1 VEVAI
6 VDGAQQRTE
15 PELGTEQAAANAPA
29 PPARSPGAGSGSELK
44 RVVDA
49 AAQRVD
55 EIVDGAERVASG
67 ILAEAEADA
76 ARYVDGRRQEV
87 ERAIDA
93 WSADLRGVAELLGE
107 QEVRLRE
114 LTEAM
119 IAELE
124 EVAAVLGRI
133 PPELDRR
140 RELQPESSPQAP
152 SASPAPTPEQGE
164 RVDPGAG
171 SAEPDRPASGQ
182 AADTAAPDSPSR
194 PSSHGREKA
203 LLRAAQMAV
212 AGSSREEIERALA
225 AELEIRDPA
234 PIVDG
239 LLGPRS

>member
-1 VEVAI
+1 MAI
-6 VDGAQQRTE
+6 FNRAEQRTE
-15 PELGTEQAAANAPA
+15 PELGAEQAAASSPA

-76 ARYVDGRRQEV
+76 ARYVDGRREEV

-93 WSADLRGVAELLGE
+93 WSADLKGLAELLGQ
-107 QEVRLRE
+107 QEDRLKE

-124 EVAAVLGRI
+124 EIAAVLGRI

-140 RELQPESSPQAP
+140 RELSPASSPQAP
-152 SASPAPTPEQGE
+152 PASPGPTPEQGE
-164 RVDPGAG
+164 RVEPGPG
-171 SAEPDRPASGQ
+171 SEQPDRPVSGQ
-182 AADTAAPDSPSR
+182 AEGAAAPDSPRRS
-194 PSSHGREKA
+194 SSHGRETA

-225 AELEIRDPA
+225 AELAIRDPA
-234 PIVDG
+234 PIVDE
-239 LLGPRS
+239 LLGPRR